1 MHKEVIVA
9 NRIVL
14 IHDFLSPEE
23 CQAYITQSEQQG
35 YEEATINSVSG
46 ASIRKD
52 VRDNTRVILDDPSLA
67 ASWFQRAMPFLPPE
81 LGPWK
86 PVGFNE
92 RFRFYRYD
100 PGQSF
105 KRHYDG
111 SYVRLNRDE
120 SLLTFMVYL
129 NQEYTGGTTDFYHPD
144 DRLKASVTPRRG
156 MALVFEHLQ
165 LHEGTAVESGR
176 KYVLR
181 TDVMYRR
188 SR

>member
-1 MHKEVIVA
+1 MQKEVILE
-9 NRIVL
+9 NRIFL
-14 IHDFLSPEE
+14 IHDFLSAAE
-23 CQAYITQSEQQG
+23 CREFIDRSEQSG
-35 YEEATINSVSG
+35 YTDAPINSVFG

-52 VRDNTRVILDDPSLA
+52 VRDNTRVILDDPVLA
-67 ASWFQRAMPFLPPE
+67 ADWFQRALPYLPAQ
-81 LGPWK
+81 LGPWT
-86 PVGFNE
+86 PVGLNE

-111 SYVRLNRDE
+111 SYRRLNREE

-129 NQEYTGGTTDFYHPD
+129 NEDYTGGTTDFYHPD
-144 DRLKASVTPRRG
+144 DRLKASVTPKTG

-165 LHEGTAVESGR
+165 LHEGAPVETGR

-181 TDVMYRR
+181 TDVMYKRCQ
-188 SR
+188 

>member
-1 MHKEVIVA
+1 MNKEVILE
-9 NRIVL
+9 NRIFL
-14 IHDFLSPEE
+14 IHDFLSPNE
-23 CQAYITQSEQQG
+23 CQAFIAQSEQLG
-35 YEEATINSVSG
+35 YEDAPINSIMG
-46 ASIRKD
+46 ASIRKE
-52 VRDNTRVILDDPSLA
+52 VRDNTRVILDDRALA
-67 ASWFQRAMPFLPPE
+67 ANWFERAALFLPPQ
-81 LGPWK
+81 LGQWK

-111 SYVRLNRDE
+111 SYARLNRDE

-129 NQEYTGGTTDFYHPD
+129 NQDYTGGTTDFFHPD
-144 DRLKASVTPRRG
+144 DRLKASVTPKIG
-156 MALVFEHLQ
+156 TALVFEHLQ
-165 LHEGTAVESGR
+165 LHEGAAVQTGR